1 MIERNSRKY
10 RCPIEMDSVF
20 TDMRSNLTL
29 LRAAA
34 HLNYG
39 INLSMVHYFLPL
51 AIVIGG
57 HTLRSCQR
65 ETKKL
70 NHG

>member
-10 RCPIEMDSVF
+10 RCPMEMDSGS
-20 TDMRSNLTL
+20 TERRSNLTL

-51 AIVIGG
+51 AIVIKD
-57 HTLRSCQR
+57 LNLKSDQR
-65 ETKKL
+65 EIKK
-70 NHG
+70 